1 LLLWRKIG
9 YKPSYGENS
18 VKKAFCGRILAL
30 GVALT
35 LFAAT
40 ALAGE
45 KSFLWKVQSKTAT
58 AFILGSVHL
67 AKPDI
72 YPLPGKIEES
82 FDKSAVLA
90 LEADPAKAQDPALL
104 QQMLAAAAYAKGGTL
119 KEHLSG
125 ESFALA
131 RHEIEKLGLPLDSF
145 SRTKPW
151 FLAMSIETLE
161 FQRLG
166 YDPANGIDVYFAG
179 KAAGKK
185 PIAELESFDYQI
197 RLLSGFSDREQEL
210 FLLYTIKDL
219 ATLEGDMEELMTA
232 WRSGDTKT
240 MEALATRTLT
250 ESPELRPIFNKL
262 FYKRNREMTARIEQF
277 LKEKKTVF
285 VVVGAAHLIGKDGI
299 IELLR
304 GKGFMVEQM

>member
-1 LLLWRKIG
+1 
-9 YKPSYGENS
+9 
-18 VKKAFCGRILAL
+18 VKKAFFGRILAL

-35 LFAAT
+35 FFAAA

-45 KSFLWKVQSKTAT
+45 KSFLWKVQTKTTT

-82 FDKSAVLA
+82 FAKSAVLA

-104 QQMLAAAAYAKGGTL
+104 RQMLAAAAYAKGDTL

-125 ESFALA
+125 ETFELA
-131 RHEIEKLGLPLDSF
+131 RREIERLGLPVESF

-179 KAAGKK
+179 KATGKK
-185 PIAELESFDYQI
+185 RIVELETFDYQI
-197 RLLSGFSDREQEL
+197 SLLNGFSEREQEL
-210 FLLYTIKDL
+210 FLIYTLKDL
-219 ATLEGDMEELMTA
+219 AGFQNEIEKLMAA
-232 WRSGDTKT
+232 WKSGDTKT
-240 MEALATRTLT
+240 MEALATRTLF
-250 ESPELRPIFNKL
+250 ESSWELQPIFEKL
-262 FYKRNREMTARIEQF
+262 FYKRNREMTAKVEQL
-277 LKEKKTVF
+277 LKGKETVF
-285 VVVGAAHLIGKDGI
+285 VVVGAAHLVGMEGI
-299 IELLR
+299 IDLLR
-304 GKGFMVEQM
+304 GKGYAVEQM

>member
-1 LLLWRKIG
+1 
-9 YKPSYGENS
+9 
-18 VKKAFCGRILAL
+18 VKKAFYGRLLAL
-30 GVALT
+30 VIALT
-35 LFAAT
+35 FIASS

-45 KSFLWKVQSKTAT
+45 NSGAGPKSFLWKVQSKAAT
-58 AFILGSVHL
+58 AFILGSLHL

-72 YPLPGKIEES
+72 YPLPRKIEES
-82 FDKSAVLA
+82 FANSGILA
-90 LEADPAKAQDPALL
+90 LEADPAKAQDTALL
-104 QQMLAAAAYAKGGTL
+104 QQMLAAATYAKGGTL

-125 ESFALA
+125 ENFELA
-131 RHEIEKLGLPLDSF
+131 RRDIERLGLPIESF

-185 PIAELESFDYQI
+185 QIVELESFDYQI

-210 FLLYTIKDL
+210 FLLYTLKDL
-219 ATLEGDMEELMTA
+219 ATFQDEIEKLMTA
-232 WRSGDTKT
+232 WSNGDTKT
-240 MEALATRTLT
+240 MEGLVTRTLT
-250 ESPELRPIFNKL
+250 EAPELRPIFDKL
-262 FYKRNREMTARIEQF
+262 FYKRNREMTARIEK
-277 LKEKKTVF
+277 LLNGKKTVF

-304 GKGFMVEQM
+304 GKGFTVEQL

>member
-1 LLLWRKIG
+1 
-9 YKPSYGENS
+9 
-18 VKKAFCGRILAL
+18 VKKAFYRSILAL

-35 LFAAT
+35 LFSAA

-82 FDKSAVLA
+82 FDKSSVLA

-104 QQMLAAAAYAKGGTL
+104 QQMLAAAAYAKGGRL

-125 ESFALA
+125 ETYELA
-131 RHEIEKLGLPLDSF
+131 RCEIERLGLPMESF
-145 SRTKPW
+145 NRTKPW

-185 PIAELESFDYQI
+185 QIVELESFDYQI

-210 FLLYTIKDL
+210 FLLYTLKDL
-219 ATLEGDMEELMTA
+219 ATLQDEIEKLMTS
-232 WRSGDTKT
+232 WSNGDTKT
-240 MEALATRTLT
+240 LEALVTRTLT
-250 ESPELRPIFNKL
+250 ESPELRPIFDKL
-262 FYKRNREMTARIEQF
+262 FYKRNREMTVRIEQF
-277 LKEKKTVF
+277 LTGRKTAF
-285 VVVGAAHLIGKDGI
+285 VVVGAAHLVGKDGI

-304 GKGFMVEQM
+304 EKGFTVEQM

>member
-1 LLLWRKIG
+1 M
-9 YKPSYGENS
+9 
-18 VKKAFCGRILAL
+18 KKACWVRILAL

-35 LFAAT
+35 LVAAT
-40 ALAGE
+40 ALAGEKSGAGE

-72 YPLPGKIEES
+72 YPLSGKIEES
-82 FDKSAVLA
+82 FDKSSVLA

-104 QQMLAAAAYAKGGTL
+104 QQMLAAATYAKGSTL

-125 ESFALA
+125 ETFELA
-131 RHEIEKLGLPLDSF
+131 KREIERLGLPLDSF

-185 PIAELESFDYQI
+185 PIAELESFDCQI
-197 RLLSGFSDREQEL
+197 SLLSGFSDREQEL

-219 ATLEGDMEELMTA
+219 ATLEGDIEELMTA

-240 MEALATRTLT
+240 MGALATRTLT
-250 ESPELRPIFNKL
+250 ETPELRPIFDKL
-262 FYKRNREMTARIEQF
+262 FYKRNREMTVRIEQF
-277 LKEKKTVF
+277 LKGKKTVF

-304 GKGFMVEQM
+304 GNGFTVEQM

>member
-1 LLLWRKIG
+1 M
-9 YKPSYGENS
+9 
-18 VKKAFCGRILAL
+18 KKAFCGRILAL

-35 LFAAT
+35 LFAVT

-45 KSFLWKVQSKTAT
+45 KSGAVLKSFLWKVQSKTAT

-82 FDKSAVLA
+82 FDKSSVLA

-104 QQMLAAAAYAKGGTL
+104 QQMLASAAYAKGSTL

-125 ESFALA
+125 ETFELA
-131 RHEIEKLGLPLDSF
+131 KREIERLGLPLDSF

-166 YDPANGIDVYFAG
+166 YDTANGIDVYFAG
-179 KAAGKK
+179 KAAGGGFAEA
-185 PIAELESFDYQI
+185 IAPDSCGGFVGDERFGRAAVQFPE
-197 RLLSGFSDREQEL
+197 RL
-210 FLLYTIKDL
+210 
-219 ATLEGDMEELMTA
+219 
-232 WRSGDTKT
+232 
-240 MEALATRTLT
+240 
-250 ESPELRPIFNKL
+250 
-262 FYKRNREMTARIEQF
+262 
-277 LKEKKTVF
+277 VF
-285 VVVGAAHLIGKDGI
+285 QPDPA
-299 IELLR
+299 
-304 GKGFMVEQM
+304 